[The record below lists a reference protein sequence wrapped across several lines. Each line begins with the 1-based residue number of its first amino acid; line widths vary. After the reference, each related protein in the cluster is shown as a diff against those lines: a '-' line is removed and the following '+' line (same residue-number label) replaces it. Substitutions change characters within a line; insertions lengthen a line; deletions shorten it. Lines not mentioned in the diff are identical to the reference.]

1 MSIDLRLI
9 HICPSM
15 CGVVNLGEKL
25 KPCSKGQL
33 HNFFSKLLLFTVHSG
48 CVFCSFSDLS
58 DRHREVMG
66 AVKSQLESSH
76 QEELNEL
83 TASFLA
89 DSAIKVE
96 SARLETEHE
105 WQEKLDSMKQKHEE
119 DVQALN
125 EKLSQVSRN

>member
-1 MSIDLRLI
+1 
-9 HICPSM
+9 
-15 CGVVNLGEKL
+15 
-25 KPCSKGQL
+25 
-33 HNFFSKLLLFTVHSG
+33 
-48 CVFCSFSDLS
+48 
-58 DRHREVMG
+58 MG

-105 WQEKLDSMKQKHEE
+105 WQEKLDSMKQKLEE

>member
-1 MSIDLRLI
+1 
-9 HICPSM
+9 
-15 CGVVNLGEKL
+15 
-25 KPCSKGQL
+25 
-33 HNFFSKLLLFTVHSG
+33 
-48 CVFCSFSDLS
+48 
-58 DRHREVMG
+58 MG

-105 WQEKLDSMKQKHEE
+105 WQEKLDSVKKKHEE
-119 DVQALN
+119 DVQALT

>member
-1 MSIDLRLI
+1 MK
-9 HICPSM
+9 
-15 CGVVNLGEKL
+15 NLNL
-25 KPCSKGQL
+25 ASKDNFT
-33 HNFFSKLLLFTVHSG
+33 NFFSRLLLFTVHSV

>member
-1 MSIDLRLI
+1 
-9 HICPSM
+9 
-15 CGVVNLGEKL
+15 
-25 KPCSKGQL
+25 
-33 HNFFSKLLLFTVHSG
+33 
-48 CVFCSFSDLS
+48 
-58 DRHREVMG
+58 MG

-105 WQEKLDSMKQKHEE
+105 WQEKLDSMKRKHEE

>member
-1 MSIDLRLI
+1 MI
-9 HICPSM
+9 
-15 CGVVNLGEKL
+15 VVL
-25 KPCSKGQL
+25 
-33 HNFFSKLLLFTVHSG
+33 
-48 CVFCSFSDLS
+48 FCSFSDLS

-105 WQEKLDSMKQKHEE
+105 WQEKLDSVKKKHKE
-119 DVQALN
+119 DVQALT
-125 EKLSQVSRN
+125 EKLSQVSRNLMFSESKYSRIYLCDHLS

>member
-1 MSIDLRLI
+1 
-9 HICPSM
+9 
-15 CGVVNLGEKL
+15 
-25 KPCSKGQL
+25 
-33 HNFFSKLLLFTVHSG
+33 
-48 CVFCSFSDLS
+48 
-58 DRHREVMG
+58 MG

-105 WQEKLDSMKQKHEE
+105 WQEKLDSVKKKHEE
-119 DVQALN
+119 DVQALT
-125 EKLSQVSRN
+125 EKLSQVSRNLMFSENRYSRTSMCDHLS

>member
-1 MSIDLRLI
+1 
-9 HICPSM
+9 
-15 CGVVNLGEKL
+15 
-25 KPCSKGQL
+25 
-33 HNFFSKLLLFTVHSG
+33 
-48 CVFCSFSDLS
+48 
-58 DRHREVMG
+58 MG

-105 WQEKLDSMKQKHEE
+105 WQEKLDSMKQKYEE
-119 DVQALN
+119 DVQALT

>member
-1 MSIDLRLI
+1 
-9 HICPSM
+9 
-15 CGVVNLGEKL
+15 
-25 KPCSKGQL
+25 
-33 HNFFSKLLLFTVHSG
+33 
-48 CVFCSFSDLS
+48 
-58 DRHREVMG
+58 MG

-105 WQEKLDSMKQKHEE
+105 WQEKLDSMKQKYEE

>member
-1 MSIDLRLI
+1 MIA
-9 HICPSM
+9 
-15 CGVVNLGEKL
+15 
-25 KPCSKGQL
+25 
-33 HNFFSKLLLFTVHSG
+33 F
-48 CVFCSFSDLS
+48 FCSFSDLS

-96 SARLETEHE
+96 SARLETEQE

-119 DVQALN
+119 NIQALT
-125 EKLSQVSRN
+125 EKLTQVSRN

>member
-1 MSIDLRLI
+1 
-9 HICPSM
+9 
-15 CGVVNLGEKL
+15 
-25 KPCSKGQL
+25 
-33 HNFFSKLLLFTVHSG
+33 
-48 CVFCSFSDLS
+48 
-58 DRHREVMG
+58 MG

-89 DSAIKVE
+89 DGAIKVE

-105 WQEKLDSMKQKHEE
+105 WQEKLDSMKRKHEE